1 MAATK
6 RVNKAKKAENET
18 KGRRWGQDPHYPR
31 RVIDGAGAKELT
43 KVNAGSHLGAP
54 LCHSGAMI
62 CQHES
67 QAHGE
72 GHSRHHRSSSPGC
85 RKHSCLLSLESPTP
99 RQTTRDGTP
108 QGYFHGDID
117 ARQFARRV
125 RESGDYGF
133 TGGAEFYALVTG
145 AFQRAA
151 DAQLAHH
158 SHTKEVESKLL
169 RSLAALKAEFGLPD
183 CYRIEPWRPGRE

>member
-1 MAATK
+1 MDRVTVVIIVLAVLAVGSAAVYFLWNRRRRAK
-6 RVNKAKKAENET
+6 RLAM
-18 KGRRWGQDPHYPR
+18 
-31 RVIDGAGAKELT
+31 ELL
-43 KVNAGSHLGAP
+43 K
-54 LCHSGAMI
+54 
-62 CQHES
+62 
-67 QAHGE
+67 
-72 GHSRHHRSSSPGC
+72 
-85 RKHSCLLSLESPTP
+85 
-99 RQTTRDGTP
+99 
-108 QGYFHGDID
+108 GYFQGDID
-117 ARQFARRV
+117 ARQFARRM

-169 RSLAALKAEFGLPD
+169 RSLAALKEEFGLPD